1 MHASLNIKSTACKA
15 STLWCTYSKLKEM
28 LKIKENI
35 DIGTFDKVSLLMKQ
49 ANVGYQP
56 IKAMEFSQ
64 QDVNTFL
71 TKADDETFLLMEV

>member
-1 MHASLNIKSTACKA
+1 
-15 STLWCTYSKLKEM
+15 
-28 LKIKENI
+28 
-35 DIGTFDKVSLLMKQ
+35 MKQ